1 MREEK
6 SKQIVIGYTTGG
18 ETILYMLP
26 SEIIESIAALV
37 PELDTYGREP
47 LK

>member
-1 MREEK
+1 MREGK
-6 SKQIVIGYTTGG
+6 SKHIMIGYTTGG

-26 SEIIESIAALV
+26 SKIIESIAGLV